1 MRRLIATSLA
11 LSALF
16 VAGCGGGEDSGSA
29 LDSSLSFLPK
39 DAPFAVAI
47 DTDLDG
53 DQYKAVQALLKKFPF
68 GGQVQ
73 DSLLQ
78 QLEQGSNVDFNDD
91 VKPVL
96 GNPLVVG
103 GTGAPLITGSSGD
116 AGAGVVGAIQ
126 AKDKGALDDLIDK
139 TKPNKTGEESG
150 ATIYEEDDTVFA
162 VKDDTVIFA
171 GDREQLMETLKRAEG
186 DDHLTEDTFNEGLDG
201 LPGTALARIY
211 ADLEALLKSDP
222 DSADALKIKWVAA
235 LRTLGATVVAK
246 DDGIDVDFRLRTEGD
261 LSDADLPIAPGD
273 EAPDVIKQEGE
284 VGLGI
289 RDLAH
294 IVKFAE
300 SAGQAVD
307 PAGFGDYAKAKAT
320 IDKQLGVSL
329 DDDLVGQLTGDV
341 SASISIDG
349 KFGVRAELKDPQAFE
364 RTLAKVADV
373 LPSFAEG
380 AGFGTVGLS
389 KPKGSGDFYALS
401 QPDGDAVVFGVVD
414 DVLVVAND
422 PARAAEFADAEPTA
436 VPGAKGSVVVS
447 ADAEQIVSTLLGQFG
462 PAFGLGELGGL
473 GGALFTRPLGDL
485 NGSMSASTDE
495 LRGKFTLAIE

>member
-11 LSALF
+11 LSALL
-16 VAGCGGGEDSGSA
+16 VAGCGGGDDSGSA
-29 LDSSLSFLPK
+29 LDSALSYLPK

-53 DQYKAVQALLKKFPF
+53 DQYTAVQALLKKFPF
-68 GGQVQ
+68 GGQLE
-73 DSLLQ
+73 DNLRN
-78 QLEQGSNVDFNDD
+78 QLEGSTDFDFDDD
-91 VKPVL
+91 VRPVL

-103 GTGAPLITGSSGD
+103 GTGEPLITSSSGSP
-116 AGAGVVGAIQ
+116 GVVGAIR

-139 TKPNKTGEESG
+139 TNPKKTGEESG
-150 ATIYEEDDTVFA
+150 ATLYETDGTVFA
-162 VKDDTVIFA
+162 VNDDTVIFA
-171 GDREQLMETLKRAEG
+171 GDRQQLTQALKRAEG
-186 DDHLTEDTFNEGLDG
+186 DDHLTEDAFNEGLSG
-201 LPGTALARIY
+201 LPESALARVY
-211 ADLEALLKSDP
+211 ANLEALLKSDP
-222 DSADALKIKWVAA
+222 STADARKIKWVDA
-235 LRTLGATVVAK
+235 LRTLGVTVVAK
-246 DDGIDVDFRLRTEGD
+246 DDGIDVDFRMRTEGD

-300 SAGQAVD
+300 NAGQAVD

-320 IDKQLGVSL
+320 IDRQLGVSL
-329 DDDLVGQLTGDV
+329 DDDLIGQLTGNV
-341 SASISIDG
+341 SSSISIDG
-349 KFGVRAELKDPQAFE
+349 KFGVRADLKDPEAFE

-389 KPKGSGDFYALS
+389 KPKGSNDFYALA
-401 QPDGDAVVFGVVD
+401 QPDGDAVVFGVID

-422 PARAAEFADAEPTA
+422 PGRASQLAGTEPTS
-436 VPGAKGSVVVS
+436 VPGAKGSVVLS
-447 ADAEQIVSTLLGQFG
+447 ANAQQIVNALLGQFG
-462 PAFGLGELGGL
+462 PALGLGELGGL

-485 NGSMSASTDE
+485 NGFMSASTDE